1 MNEEIYDKRAL
12 IKQEINNIKISTLQ
26 TQLLSQFN
34 HESNLDN
41 FLSSLPK
48 QVVINSL
55 QRFEKKLKGYQQI
68 EKDLPDNLIPN
79 EESYVILPKLNTL
92 RLKLAILY
100 AERLGNE
107 NIEEKNSYNEIKLFT
122 FKILKLINF
131 NLKLKCFD
139 LSIKLLHKTIE
150 DPNFNK
156 EFIGVF
162 DLLKLFV
169 NERNYLPSEEDLQ
182 YISNL
187 GSDANE
193 EDIKKCFYG
202 IIRELNKKIIFK
214 NLLNKILEII
224 KNQNNSPL
232 MQFNII
238 FITKCLN
245 NVSSLDANDLNQI
258 VGLVYRA
265 LEHYNEL
272 IIMKK
277 VSHFFNKMFSQKNL
291 KDYLMEFEADFKEKT
306 SGQIIN
312 YPERHDFSSNE
323 KNTVE
328 NTTQELD
335 LSIYFPI
342 HINNEKIRVKFA
354 ESQQCF
360 NGTLVK
366 NINTNEHLAFNNFR
380 EELAI
385 ISNKAY
391 EIIENAKAIASDA
404 KENLVEFAE
413 TSADRLTNFLKKKS
427 ETSLEKN
434 AQTDIDLNV
443 SLNEA
448 KAKLLPIREK
458 LTAWNSI
465 LITNVGENYHNPRNQ
480 IDTSEFDLNQCLELV
495 NSFTFSL
502 NEKFNGFIQQI
513 LDEFEKINN
522 ALQKDSWFAKPEID
536 KSSFFHQIFLRGYF
550 SGKYTIEKMKDYLKN
565 DLSFATV
572 NNLISKQSFWG
583 LLSFGIIRWP
593 WINKIIFAQ
602 NWAEQFRLTDVIK
615 EIEKIKNTLAGRD
628 EEKILKEIISISS
641 ELLPSQS
648 EISDILD
655 NFKRKIVKDLKQ
667 LETLEQKIDNGL
679 NEKENSLFSLNSKPL
694 EFFRCDK
701 NCGFSSP
708 DDLMNGNT
716 LGLTLKVH

>member
-107 NIEEKNSYNEIKLFT
+107 NIEEKNSYNEIKLF
-122 FKILKLINF
+122 ILKIINF
-131 NLKLKCFD
+131 NLKLKYFD

-150 DPNFNK
+150 DPSFNK

-169 NERNYLPSEEDLQ
+169 NERNYLPSEADLK

-202 IIRELNKKIIFK
+202 IIRELNKKILFK
-214 NLLNKILEII
+214 NLLNKLLEII

-265 LEHYNEL
+265 LEHYYEL

-277 VSHFFNKMFSQKNL
+277 VSHFFNKMFNQKNL

-312 YPERHDFSSNE
+312 YPVRHDFSNNE

-380 EELAI
+380 EELAR

-404 KENLVEFAE
+404 KENLGEFAE
-413 TSADRLTNFLKKKS
+413 TSADRLTSFLKKKS
-427 ETSLEKN
+427 ETSLEEH

-458 LTAWNSI
+458 LTTWNSI
-465 LITNVGENYHNPRNQ
+465 LIPNVGENYHNPRNQ

-550 SGKYTIEKMKDYLKN
+550 SDKYTIEKMKDYLKN

-593 WINKIIFAQ
+593 WKNKIVFART
-602 NWAEQFRLTDVIK
+602 WAEQFCIPEVIIQTDELKTKLLNNSSDELLEKVIALSK
-615 EIEKIKNTLAGRD
+615 VFLPYQSEVVVHNLDDFKKFIGDQLGQLEALEQNIDALFDEKIN
-628 EEKILKEIISISS
+628 
-641 ELLPSQS
+641 
-648 EISDILD
+648 
-655 NFKRKIVKDLKQ
+655 
-667 LETLEQKIDNGL
+667 
-679 NEKENSLFSLNSKPL
+679 
-694 EFFRCDK
+694 
-701 NCGFSSP
+701 FSSANTSIFFKAFDSLPP
-708 DDLMNGNT
+708 DAGTPCQSFHT
-716 LGLTLKVH
+716 LSSILAS